1 MMRIGLV
8 ARFDMPEAVE
18 LAGRVASFLL
28 NRGVELTV
36 DLKLT
41 EELPILREYGA
52 DIRDMDADM
61 IVTIGGDGTILRTQ
75 SLIEGKEIPILGI
88 NMGTVGFLTEVDPEN
103 VFSALEDV
111 LMGEYAVEKRTL
123 LSVHHNGKLPLALNE
138 VVMMTRKPAKML
150 HIEISVDDEIVEEL
164 RADGIIIATPS
175 GSTAYSMSAGGPI
188 VDPRVEAF
196 LIVPI
201 CPFKLSARPIVVSN
215 KSTIK
220 VKLLR
225 KGKKAIAVIDG
236 QYEEEI
242 NHMDEVIFRKSDSCA
257 HFVRLSKDF
266 YRKVREKLIEGGIDS
281 IKGH

>member
-1 MMRIGLV
+1 MRIGII
-8 ARFDMPEAVE
+8 ARFDVPEAVE
-18 LAGRVASFLL
+18 MAGGVASFLL
-28 NRGVELTV
+28 NRGVEITV

-41 EELPILREYGA
+41 EELPHLREYRE
-52 DIRDMDADM
+52 DIRNMEADM
-61 IVTIGGDGTILRTQ
+61 ILTIGGDGTILRTR
-75 SLIEGKEIPILGI
+75 SIIEDKEIPILGI

-103 VFSALEDV
+103 VFSALEAV
-111 LMGEYAVEKRTL
+111 LRGEYAVEERTL
-123 LSVHHNGKLPLALNE
+123 LSVYHNGELPSALNE
-138 VVMMTRKPAKML
+138 VVLMTRRPAKML
-150 HIEISVDDEIVEEL
+150 HIEISVDDEVVEEL

-201 CPFKLSARPIVVSN
+201 CPFKLSARPLVVSN
-215 KSTIK
+215 KSVIR

-242 NHMDEVIFRKSDSCA
+242 NHMDEVIFRKSGRKA
-257 HFVRLSKDF
+257 RFVRLSKDF

-281 IKGH
+281 ING

>member
-1 MMRIGLV
+1 MRIGLV
-8 ARFDMPEAVE
+8 ARFDMLEAVE

-123 LSVHHNGKLPLALNE
+123 LSVHHNGKLPSALNE

>member
-1 MMRIGLV
+1 MHIGII
-8 ARFDMPEAVE
+8 ARFDVPEAVE
-18 LAGRVASFLL
+18 LAGKVASFLL
-28 NRGVELTV
+28 NRGVELSV
-36 DLKLT
+36 DLKIT
-41 EELPILREYGA
+41 EELPELREYGK
-52 DIRDMDADM
+52 DIRDMDVDM
-61 IVTIGGDGTILRTQ
+61 ILTIGGDGTILRTQ

-111 LMGEYAVEKRTL
+111 LIGNYAVERRTL
-123 LSVHHNGKLPLALNE
+123 LSVYHNGELPSALNE

-150 HIEISVDDEIVEEL
+150 HIEISVDDEVVEEL

-201 CPFKLSARPIVVSN
+201 CPFKLSARPLVVSN
-215 KSTIK
+215 KSVIR

-242 NHMDEVIFRKSDSCA
+242 NHMEEVVFKKSDHCA

-281 IKGH
+281 IKS

>member
-1 MMRIGLV
+1 MRIGII
-8 ARFDMPEAVE
+8 ARFDVPEAVE
-18 LAGRVASFLL
+18 MAGRVASFLL
-28 NRGVELTV
+28 NRGVEITV

-41 EELPILREYGA
+41 EELPILREYGE
-52 DIRDMDADM
+52 DLRNMEADM
-61 IVTIGGDGTILRTQ
+61 ILTIGGDGTILRTR
-75 SLIEGKEIPILGI
+75 SLIEDKEIPILGI

-103 VFSALEDV
+103 VFSALEAV
-111 LMGEYAVEKRTL
+111 LRGEYAVEERTL
-123 LSVHHNGKLPLALNE
+123 LSVYHNGELPSALNE
-138 VVMMTRKPAKML
+138 VVLMTRRPAKML
-150 HIEISVDDEIVEEL
+150 HIEISVDDEVVEEL

-201 CPFKLSARPIVVSN
+201 CPFKLSARPLVVSN
-215 KSTIK
+215 KSVIR

-242 NHMDEVIFRKSDSCA
+242 NHMDEVIFRKSGRKA

-281 IKGH
+281 IKG

>member
-1 MMRIGLV
+1 MRIGLV

-103 VFSALEDV
+103 VFS
-111 LMGEYAVEKRTL
+111 
-123 LSVHHNGKLPLALNE
+123 P
-138 VVMMTRKPAKML
+138 
-150 HIEISVDDEIVEEL
+150 
-164 RADGIIIATPS
+164 
-175 GSTAYSMSAGGPI
+175 
-188 VDPRVEAF
+188 
-196 LIVPI
+196 
-201 CPFKLSARPIVVSN
+201 
-215 KSTIK
+215 
-220 VKLLR
+220 
-225 KGKKAIAVIDG
+225 
-236 QYEEEI
+236 
-242 NHMDEVIFRKSDSCA
+242 
-257 HFVRLSKDF
+257 
-266 YRKVREKLIEGGIDS
+266 
-281 IKGH
+281 

>member
-1 MMRIGLV
+1 MMHIGII
-8 ARFDMPEAVE
+8 ARFDVPEAVE
-18 LAGRVASFLL
+18 LAGKVASFLL
-28 NRGVELTV
+28 NRGVELSV
-36 DLKLT
+36 DLKIT
-41 EELPILREYGA
+41 EELPELREYGK
-52 DIRDMDADM
+52 DIRDMDVDM
-61 IVTIGGDGTILRTQ
+61 ILTIGGDGTILRTQ

-111 LMGEYAVEKRTL
+111 LIGNYAVERRTL
-123 LSVHHNGKLPLALNE
+123 LSVYHNGELPSALNE

-150 HIEISVDDEIVEEL
+150 HIEISVDDEVVEEL

-201 CPFKLSARPIVVSN
+201 CPFKLSARPLVVSN
-215 KSTIK
+215 KSVIR

-242 NHMDEVIFRKSDSCA
+242 NHMEEVVFKKSDHCA

-281 IKGH
+281 IKS